1 MKYVPFIESKIRWR
15 YRWTRACHF
24 KAARSTVAWSSE
36 MIISDAI
43 IWIMRDAP
51 LQGNTY
57 GVQPGQWITLEGC
70 ILSFVLAFLSPAA
83 TASHRASSKEKQEKK
98 RNDLWPSVACA
109 RSSIPSYLR
118 TIVYHADKTDYR
130 ADKRNSSYQKI
141 LKNRAWKEF
150 VIFEKI
156 RFLLQTLHFLFPR
169 RYDVKTTR
177 WFEIQGLFEA
187 RIIHITCSA
196 VIRTISIRMLLVLTL
211 EFLRQQC

>member
-70 ILSFVLAFLSPAA
+70 ISFVLAFLLAA
-83 TASHRASSKEKQEKK
+83 AAASHRASSKKK
-98 RNDLWPSVACA
+98 TIFDLRCMCTIIDPRAFKPLFITPIKWIMYLTNETVEALRITRRNFIRIIALFFLFGTTS
-109 RSSIPSYLR
+109 
-118 TIVYHADKTDYR
+118 
-130 ADKRNSSYQKI
+130 
-141 LKNRAWKEF
+141 F
-150 VIFEKI
+150 VI
-156 RFLLQTLHFLFPR
+156 
-169 RYDVKTTR
+169 VK
-177 WFEIQGLFEA
+177 
-187 RIIHITCSA
+187 
-196 VIRTISIRMLLVLTL
+196 
-211 EFLRQQC
+211 